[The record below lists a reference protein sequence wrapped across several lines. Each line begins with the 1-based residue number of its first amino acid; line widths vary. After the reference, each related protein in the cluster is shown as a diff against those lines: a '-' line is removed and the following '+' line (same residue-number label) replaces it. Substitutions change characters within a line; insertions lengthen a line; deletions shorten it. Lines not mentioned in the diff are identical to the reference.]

1 MAMSAGKMAT
11 FAAVGWEFVSP
22 PIAGAIIGHYLDLH
36 FHTDPWIT
44 LVMFLLGLFAGFYR
58 LIRSLSAF
66 QRASKES
73 E

>member
-11 FAAVGWEFVSP
+11 FAAIGWEFVTP

-44 LVMFLLGLFAGFYR
+44 LAMFLLGLFGGFYR
-58 LIRSLSAF
+58 LIQSLSAF
-66 QRASKES
+66 QRASKDS
-73 E
+73 K